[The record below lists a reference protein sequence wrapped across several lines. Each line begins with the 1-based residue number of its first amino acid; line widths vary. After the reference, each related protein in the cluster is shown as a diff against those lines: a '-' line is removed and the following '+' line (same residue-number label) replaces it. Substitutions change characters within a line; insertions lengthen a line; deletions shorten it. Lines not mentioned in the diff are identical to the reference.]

1 MSEADTT
8 NDQTPAPK
16 KAKKPSRSQM
26 RSASRR
32 LALQAIY
39 QWQMNQSAV
48 SEIETQF
55 VIDQEMDGCDKS
67 YFRELLQGVASS
79 AKKLDGLF
87 EELLDR
93 PLSELDPIELAV
105 MRIGSFELSERL
117 DVPYRVAIN
126 ESVELA
132 KGFGATESHKYVNG
146 ILDKLAQRVRR
157 EEIAARRE
165 EKKAAK

>member
-1 MSEADTT
+1 MSEVETT
-8 NDQTPAPK
+8 NDQNPAPK
-16 KAKKPSRSQM
+16 RKDKKPSRSQM
-26 RSASRR
+26 RSASRG
-32 LALQAIY
+32 LALQAVY
-39 QWQMNQSAV
+39 QWQMNQSSV

-55 VIDQEMDGCDKS
+55 TLDQDMSACDKL
-67 YFRELLQGVASS
+67 YFRELLQGVTSR

-105 MRIGSFELSERL
+105 LRLGAFELSERL

-126 ESVELA
+126 EGVELA

-146 ILDKLAQRVRR
+146 ILDKLAQRLRR
-157 EEIAARRE
+157 EEIAARRQAN
-165 EKKAAK
+165 K

>member
-1 MSEADTT
+1 MSEVETT
-8 NDQTPAPK
+8 NDQNPAPK
-16 KAKKPSRSQM
+16 RKDKKPSRSQL

-55 VIDQEMDGCDKS
+55 ALDQDMSACDKV
-67 YFRELLQGVASS
+67 YFRELLQGVTAR
-79 AKKLDGLF
+79 AKKLDALF

-93 PLSELDPIELAV
+93 SMSELDPIELATL
-105 MRIGSFELSERL
+105 RIGAFELSERL

-126 ESVELA
+126 EGVELA
-132 KGFGATESHKYVNG
+132 KGFGATESHKYING

-157 EEIAARRE
+157 EEIAARRNS
-165 EKKAAK
+165 